1 MIRALI
7 FDFDGLILE
16 TEEPIYRSWQELYKA
31 HGCNLAYETWAKIIG
46 TADYAFEPLAELERQ
61 AGRELDREQLA
72 NRQRQREMDLI
83 LQQPVMPGV
92 VEYLRTAKQLGL
104 KIGLASSSTCQWVTD
119 HLARL
124 GLLSYFDSIYGS
136 DDVDQTKPDPEL
148 YLCVL
153 DDLSVEPQEAIV
165 FEDSPNGV
173 LAARQAGIF
182 CVAIPNAMTRDLPL
196 DKADMR
202 LESLAE
208 ISLQELIR
216 IVERKENEGAVQ

>member
-16 TEEPIYRSWQELYKA
+16 TEEPIFRSWQELYKT
-31 HGCNLAYETWAKIIG
+31 HGCTLAYETWAKIIG
-46 TADYAFEPLAELERQ
+46 TADYAFEPLAELERLC
-61 AGRELDREQLA
+61 GRSLDRESLSH
-72 NRQRQREMDLI
+72 RQRQREMDLI
-83 LQQPVMPGV
+83 LEQSVMPGV
-92 VEYLRTAKQLGL
+92 EDYLQAAKSLGL

-119 HLARL
+119 NLARL

-153 DDLSVEPQEAIV
+153 DDLSVEPEEAIV

-173 LAARQAGIF
+173 QAAKRAGIF
-182 CVAIPNAMTRDLPL
+182 CVAVPNAMTRDLPL
-196 DKADMR
+196 ENADLR
-202 LESLAE
+202 LESLTE
-208 ISLQELIR
+208 IPLQELIR
-216 IVERKENEGAVQ
+216 KVESEKKTKGLS